1 MKNITVKEMRAKC
14 KQLPIETQSAL
25 FRQLMCAVLNEAVE
39 DYVGTTPQAI
49 KKSMPKYLFKKSV
62 IMQDLN
68 NPKIVALSDGMSQTV
83 AMQLQN
89 NLKQV
94 EKNLASI
101 AREYNIV
108 KVETYDTPQYR

>member
-1 MKNITVKEMRAKC
+1 MKITVKEMRIKC
-14 KQLPIETQSAL
+14 RELPAETQSAL
-25 FRQLMCAVLNEAVE
+25 FRQLMCAVLSEAVE

-89 NLKQV
+89 NIKQV
-94 EKNLASI
+94 EKNLASM
-101 AREYNIV
+101 AREYNVV

>member
-1 MKNITVKEMRAKC
+1 MKNVKEMRIKC
-14 KQLPIETQSAL
+14 RELPAETQSAL
-25 FRQLMCAVLNEAVE
+25 FRQLMCAVLSEAVE

-49 KKSMPKYLFKKSV
+49 KKVMPKYLFKKSV

-68 NPKIVALSDGMSQTV
+68 NPKMIALSDGLSLTV
-83 AMQLQN
+83 AMQLKN

-94 EKNLASI
+94 ESNLASMDG
-101 AREYNIV
+101 ECNII